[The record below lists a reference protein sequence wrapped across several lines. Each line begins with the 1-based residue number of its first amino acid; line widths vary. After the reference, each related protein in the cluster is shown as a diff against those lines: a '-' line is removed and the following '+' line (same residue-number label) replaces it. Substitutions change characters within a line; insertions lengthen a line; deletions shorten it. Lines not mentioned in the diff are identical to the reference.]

1 MIVLVVN
8 CGSSSVK
15 FQVLDVTDAAEA
27 APRRLARGAVNRIG
41 GHAAVRLETTSGQ
54 TFCATEDV
62 ADHRAAVERTLA
74 WARATGLLG
83 RIEAVGHRV
92 VHGGDRFEGPAVLND
107 DAVKAI
113 EALAPL
119 APLHNTPSLAGIEAC
134 RSVLGPDMPMVAVF
148 DTAFHATL
156 PDVARRY
163 AIPSELADRHRIR
176 RYGFH
181 GTSYRSVLTSYARL
195 TGGPVEAARLVVLH
209 LGSGCSAAAIAHGRS
224 VDTSMGLTPL
234 EGLVMGTR
242 SGDIDP
248 GLIGYLQRQTGV
260 RLEEIERWLQEGSG
274 LLGLSGRSAN
284 VTDLLAAE
292 ASDPAARLALEVFC
306 HRARKYVGAY
316 LAVLGG
322 ADAVIFTGGIG
333 EGAPEIR
340 ARILSGLEWFG
351 LALDPEANAGATG
364 KAACIGAAGARV
376 GTWMIP
382 TDEEAVIARDTV
394 DTVAA
399 MPGCRA
405 A

>member
-1 MIVLVVN
+1 
-8 CGSSSVK
+8 
-15 FQVLDVTDAAEA
+15 
-27 APRRLARGAVNRIG
+27 
-41 GHAAVRLETTSGQ
+41 
-54 TFCATEDV
+54 
-62 ADHRAAVERTLA
+62 
-74 WARATGLLG
+74 
-83 RIEAVGHRV
+83 
-92 VHGGDRFEGPAVLND
+92 
-107 DAVKAI
+107 
-113 EALAPL
+113 
-119 APLHNTPSLAGIEAC
+119 
-134 RSVLGPDMPMVAVF
+134 
-148 DTAFHATL
+148 
-156 PDVARRY
+156 
-163 AIPSELADRHRIR
+163 
-176 RYGFH
+176 
-181 GTSYRSVLTSYARL
+181 
-195 TGGPVEAARLVVLH
+195 
-209 LGSGCSAAAIAHGRS
+209 
-224 VDTSMGLTPL
+224 MGLTPL

-248 GLIGYLQRQTGV
+248 GIIGYLQRQTGV

-292 ASDPAARLALEVFC
+292 AGDPAARLALEVFC

-351 LALDPEANAGATG
+351 LALDPEANARATG
-364 KAACIGAAGARV
+364 KAACISAAGARV

>member
-15 FQVLDVTDAAEA
+15 FQVLDVTDAAAA
-27 APRRLARGAVNRIG
+27 APRRLARGTVDRIG
-41 GHAAVRLETTSGQ
+41 ADAAVRLEAASGQ
-54 TFCATEDV
+54 TFCATEDI
-62 ADHRAAVERTLA
+62 ADHRAAVERALA
-74 WARATGLLG
+74 WARATGLFG

-92 VHGGDRFEGPAVLND
+92 VHGGDRFDGPVLVND
-107 DAVKAI
+107 DAVAAI

-119 APLHNTPSLAGIEAC
+119 APLHNTPSLAGIRAC
-134 RSVLGPDMPMVAVF
+134 RAAFGPDMPMVAVF

-156 PDVARRY
+156 PEVARRY
-163 AIPSELADRHRIR
+163 AISAALADAFHIR

-181 GTSYRSVLTSYARL
+181 GTSYRSVLASYARL
-195 TGGPVEAARLVVLH
+195 TGTPVETTRLVVLH

-224 VDTSMGLTPL
+224 IDTSMGLTPL

-248 GLIGYLQRQTGV
+248 GIIGYLHRQTGA

-292 ASDPAARLALEVFC
+292 ATDPAARLAIDVFC

-333 EGAPEIR
+333 EHAPEIR
-340 ARILSGLEWFG
+340 ARIASGLEWFG
-351 LALDPEANAGATG
+351 LALDPDANARATS
-364 KAACIGAAGARV
+364 KAGCISAAGARL
-376 GTWMIP
+376 TAWMIP
-382 TDEEAVIARDTV
+382 TDEEGVIARDTIEM
-394 DTVAA
+394 VAA
-399 MPGCRA
+399 VPGWSA